1 MTQIITGYLQSLGAD
16 IYHATAQSASHIA
29 ISALQFIVIIGVIS
43 GVGLIGYDFYLNR
56 KKSPNIK
63 ELANELKKQQDRDEL
78 DQLDRQNSQRNEGD
92 DRYNP
97 ANT

>member
-29 ISALQFIVIIGVIS
+29 ISALQSIVIIGVIS

-56 KKSPNIK
+56 KKRPNVK
-63 ELANELKKQQDRDEL
+63 ELAEEIRNEEQREEL
-78 DQLDRQNSQRNEGD
+78 DQIDRQNNQRNEGD
-92 DRYNP
+92 DRYTP